1 VQWELPEGML
11 TPERTLEGAR
21 LYAEA
26 AKEVA
31 TSRGLP
37 ALDLWTHLQD
47 IPDWEALL
55 SDGLHFTPKGNGA
68 VFNLLMGLIDRQLPN
83 FRSVSVA
90 ALCGV

>member
-1 VQWELPEGML
+1 MA

-21 LYAEA
+21 QYAEA

-31 TSRGLP
+31 ATRKLP

-47 IPDWEALL
+47 IPDWQALL

-68 VFNLLMGLIDRQLPN
+68 VFNLLIGLIDRQLPH
-83 FRSVSVA
+83 FRWDPTWWMA
-90 ALCGV
+90 KADYLGN